1 MKPIVLIEKNGK
13 VILSKEDLQ
22 NIIEDV
28 YEEGKKDGRNCN
40 SYYCNWYFCPYR
52 DRNTWDWTKVTCKTT
67 TDAKVTCKT
76 TTDPT
81 SVPIMTTD
89 SINTDSY
96 PKNTHAHITA
106 TLSNDDHTTTWIWD
120 PRTITFKAKI
130 DEEDK
135 NE

>member
-1 MKPIVLIEKNGK
+1 MKPIILIEKNGK
-13 VILSKEDLQ
+13 VILSKENLQ

-28 YEEGKKDGRNCN
+28 YEEGKKDGRNSN
-40 SYYCNWYFCPYR
+40 SHYCNWYFCPYR

-67 TDAKVTCKT
+67 TDA
-76 TTDPT
+76 T

-89 SINTDSY
+89 SINTTSY
-96 PKNTHAHITA
+96 PKNVHVTA
-106 TLSNDDHTTTWIWD
+106 TMNNDDHTTTWIWD

-130 DEEDK
+130 DGEDK